1 MIQRIY
7 ALLIL
12 LVVLPDIYIWLHYQR
27 TRYFRTL
34 TSRCLWWLPCVAM
47 VTYTFVLAS
56 ISDFAPADQTWLNTY
71 LFLFGVFIGPK
82 ALFALCSIIG
92 STTRRI
98 FHTRRNY
105 GHWAGL
111 TMGVVGV
118 ATYIYG
124 LTIGVGKINVRHIDL
139 AFDDLPIQFDGFRIA
154 HISDLHVGTFDGW
167 RSRILKAEI
176 DSILE
181 QNADI
186 VCFTGDMQNM
196 KPDEVEKMMPILK
209 RLPYTHFVLGN
220 HDYAQYVHKNHGIE
234 QEIRH
239 KLLALEHQLG
249 RTLCNENVMITRGES
264 SIWLAGEENDGL
276 PPFPTYCN
284 LGKTLQG
291 IPDSAFTILLQHDPS
306 AWRRSIL
313 PNSRAQ
319 LTLSGHTH
327 GGQMQILGWRP
338 TKKQGKEDL
347 GLYED
352 NGRFLY
358 VSAGL
363 GGFVPFRLN
372 MPNKIT
378 VITLHK
384 KAKRP

>member
-1 MIQRIY
+1 
-7 ALLIL
+7 
-12 LVVLPDIYIWLHYQR
+12 
-27 TRYFRTL
+27 
-34 TSRCLWWLPCVAM
+34 
-47 VTYTFVLAS
+47 
-56 ISDFAPADQTWLNTY
+56 
-71 LFLFGVFIGPK
+71 
-82 ALFALCSIIG
+82 
-92 STTRRI
+92 
-98 FHTRRNY
+98 
-105 GHWAGL
+105 
-111 TMGVVGV
+111 MGVVGV

-372 MPNKIT
+372 MPNEIT

>member
-27 TRYFRTL
+27 KRYFHSNL
-34 TSRCLWWLPCVAM
+34 MRCLWWLPCVAM
-47 VTYTFVLAS
+47 VTYTLILAS
-56 ISDFAPADQTWLNTY
+56 IGDFAPTNQTWLNTY
-71 LFLFGVFIGPK
+71 FFLFGAITGPK

-92 STTRRI
+92 SAIRSI
-98 FHTRRNY
+98 FHTQRNY

-111 TMGVVGV
+111 AMGFIGV
-118 ATYIYG
+118 AAYIYG
-124 LTIGVGKINVRHIDL
+124 LTIGVGKINVRHVDL
-139 AFDDLPIQFDGFRIA
+139 AFNDLPEQFDGFRIT
-154 HISDLHVGTFDGW
+154 HFSDLHVGTFDGW

-176 DSILE
+176 DSILK
-181 QNADI
+181 QDADL

-196 KPDEVEKMMPILK
+196 KPDEVEKMMPLLK
-209 RLPYTHFVLGN
+209 RLPYTYFVLGN
-220 HDYAQYVHKNHGIE
+220 HDYAQYVNNTSGIE
-234 QEIRH
+234 QQIRH
-239 KLLALEHQLG
+239 KLLAMERQLG
-249 RTLCNENVMITRGES
+249 KTLCNENIMITQGGS
-264 SIWLAGEENDGL
+264 AIWLAGEENDGQ
-276 PPFPTYCN
+276 PPFPTHAD
-284 LGKTLQG
+284 LDKTLNG
-291 IPDSAFTILLQHDPS
+291 IPDSAFTIFLQHDPS

-338 TKKQGKEDL
+338 TKRQGKEDL

-372 MPNKIT
+372 MPNEIT